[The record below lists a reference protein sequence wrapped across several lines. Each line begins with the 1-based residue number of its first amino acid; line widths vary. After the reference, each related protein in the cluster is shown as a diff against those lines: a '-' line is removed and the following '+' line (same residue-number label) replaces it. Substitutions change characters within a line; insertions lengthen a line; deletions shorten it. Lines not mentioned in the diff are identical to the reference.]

1 MSDRY
6 RLHLFLHGCGVIVLA
21 MLAGVALSLAIPGA
35 WGEDAVRAWRLAHLG
50 PVVTG
55 VWLIAL
61 AGSCQLLRLS
71 SAASAAC
78 VWSLAASG
86 YSFAISAVLAALCG
100 VRGLEPTGPVANL
113 VVFAGFTVGAVGGV
127 IGLGVLLLGAWAALR
142 KSEDRPVER

>member
-6 RLHLFLHGCGVIVLA
+6 RMHLFLHGCGVIVLA

-71 SAASAAC
+71 AAASAAC
-78 VWSLAASG
+78 VWSPAASR
-86 YSFAISAVLAALCG
+86 YSFALSAALPALSAC
-100 VRGLEPTGPVANL
+100 RRPAPT
-113 VVFAGFTVGAVGGV
+113 
-127 IGLGVLLLGAWAALR
+127 
-142 KSEDRPVER
+142 